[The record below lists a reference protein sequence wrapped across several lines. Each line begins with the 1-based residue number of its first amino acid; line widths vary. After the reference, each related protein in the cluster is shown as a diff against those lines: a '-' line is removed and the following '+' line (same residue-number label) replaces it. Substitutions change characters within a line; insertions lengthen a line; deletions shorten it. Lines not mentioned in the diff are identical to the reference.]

1 VVAFGDPARDCAVR
15 LIKSAKKHMPDVPI
29 CLCAA
34 KKLGVGEDVLVVQP
48 DSDIGGRRAKLKAYE
63 ISPAEWKAVLYLDA
77 DTEVVAPI
85 YRFWEWI
92 EDGWEFVI
100 TKDPHLMDTMHAFER
115 PNNKEELRKV
125 EHALKTLHSLQWN
138 GGVWAF
144 ARNERVARFFQ
155 RWQAEWEVYAQRDQ
169 GALARAMYAEPLKT
183 WLLGNEWNTFDKYSR
198 GITTAG
204 LRHYPGDARRW
215 SGMIPGRID
224 SEVAWHA
231 VDRFLAIRKGRAAR
245 AKGKRSAPAG

>member
-1 VVAFGDPARDCAVR
+1 MRGIYCVAFGEPSRKCAVR
-15 LIKSAKKHMPDVPI
+15 LMTSAKKHMPDIPI

-34 KKLGVGEDVLVVQP
+34 KAIGPEDHLIIQP

-63 ISPAEWKAVLYLDA
+63 LTPPEWDAVLYLDA

-85 YRFWEWI
+85 YQFWQWI

-115 PNNKEELRKV
+115 KNNKLELAGIQQQV
-125 EHALKTLHSLQWN
+125 STLHTLQWN

-144 ARNERVARFFQ
+144 GRSERIRAFFV
-155 RWQAEWEVYAQRDQ
+155 RWQVEWDKFAQRDQ
-169 GALARAMYAEPLKT
+169 GALVRAMYTDPLKI
-183 WLLGNEWNTFDKYSR
+183 WLLGNEWNTFKLYSR
-198 GITTAG
+198 GVTTAG

-215 SGMIPGRID
+215 DGMVPGRID
-224 SEVAWHA
+224 SPEAWAMVARHE
-231 VDRFLAIRKGRAAR
+231 GRTGR
-245 AKGKRSAPAG
+245 